1 LIEAF
6 SSREPL
12 FAPLENAP
20 GSPALNWFILA
31 VTAGGALESAARY
44 LVSIGFGRLLGSKL
58 PWGNAVHR
66 YHRVASDRPVRRPV
80 RDAMESASGG
90 AHLAHG
96 RYLRR
101 LHRISNILTPFLLP
115 VRARRVAAAGACMI
129 ASVVL
134 AVSALIAG
142 IQIVRP
148 L

>member
-1 LIEAF
+1 M
-6 SSREPL
+6 
-12 FAPLENAP
+12 
-20 GSPALNWFILA
+20 NWFIPA
-31 VTAGGALESAARY
+31 VAAGRSLGSAARY

-58 PWGNAVHR
+58 PWGTLFIDITGSLLIGLFAGLF
-66 YHRVASDRPVRRPV
+66 
-80 RDAMESASGG
+80 AMRWICIFLTVGICGG
-90 AHLAHG
+90 YTA
-96 RYLRR
+96 
-101 LHRISNILTPFLLP
+101 SNILTPFLLP